1 MKYFVRYDRIK
12 MYEKKTGVDT
22 IMIHKIKHRLI
33 QTAALILSVVFLFE
47 TASIVQATSI
57 QDVEDQI
64 KGDKNTLNEINGQI
78 SDLEDEQDLIE
89 EEISDLDSELINTM
103 TAIGLL
109 EDDIAA
115 KEEEIATAELEYE
128 AAKKQEEEQYAAMK
142 VQIQYMYENGNESYM
157 VMLLEAGSFSELL
170 NKAEYVNSIYE
181 YSWNLFEEYQASR
194 ILVEEFQTKLATE
207 KAELESDK
215 AEMEEQS
222 VYLDQLLEQKKA
234 ASANFDAQIA
244 RAKQEA
250 AVYKA
255 KIKQEEEQLKAL
267 KEEER
272 KKQAAANTSN
282 ITVTKFDVS
291 IIDKA
296 PGTDLGKKIAKYACQ
311 FIGNPYVSG
320 GTSLTNGAD
329 CSGFTYRVY
338 KDFGYDIPRTSTQQ
352 RSAGK
357 EVASLDQAQPGDLI
371 CYSGHVALYVGGGY
385 VVHASSVKTGIKVS
399 RADYK
404 PILAIRRII

>member
-1 MKYFVRYDRIK
+1 MQI
-12 MYEKKTGVDT
+12 
-22 IMIHKIKHRLI
+22 
-33 QTAALILSVVFLFE
+33 AALSLSVVLLFE
-47 TASIVQATSI
+47 AASIVQATSI
-57 QDVEDQI
+57 KDVEEQI
-64 KGDKNTLNEINGQI
+64 KGDKNALNEINGQI

-109 EDDIAA
+109 EDDIAV

-142 VQIQYMYENGNESYM
+142 IQIQYMYENGNDSYM

-181 YSWNLFEEYQASR
+181 YSWNLFEEYQANR
-194 ILVEEFQTKLATE
+194 ILVEELQAKLATE
-207 KAELESDK
+207 KADLETDK
-215 AEMEEQS
+215 AEMKEQS

-250 AVYKA
+250 AVYKT
-255 KIKQEEEQLKAL
+255 KIKQEEAQLKAL

-272 KKQAAANTSN
+272 RKQTAANTSN

-296 PGTDLGKKIAKYACQ
+296 PGTDLGRKIAKYGCQ

-329 CSGFTYRVY
+329 CSGFTYRIY

-385 VVHASSVKTGIKVS
+385 VVHASSKRTGIKVS

>member
-1 MKYFVRYDRIK
+1 MLHRFKNK
-12 MYEKKTGVDT
+12 M
-22 IMIHKIKHRLI
+22 I
-33 QTAALILSVVFLFE
+33 QMTALVLAAVLLFDVV
-47 TASIVQATSI
+47 SIVQATSI
-57 QDVEDQI
+57 KDVEDQI
-64 KGDKNTLNEINGQI
+64 KDDKNALNNINGQI

-109 EDDIAA
+109 EDDIAV
-115 KEEEIATAELEYE
+115 KEQEIATAEIEYE
-128 AAKKQEEEQYAAMK
+128 AAKNREEEQYAAMK
-142 VQIQYMYENGNESYM
+142 IRIQYMYENGNESYLA
-157 VMLLEAGSFSELL
+157 MLLEAGSFAELL

-181 YSWNLFEEYQASR
+181 YDRERLEEYAQSKK
-194 ILVEEFQTKLATE
+194 LVEELQLTLENERTQ
-207 KAELESDK
+207 LESDR
-215 AEMEEQS
+215 AQMQEQS
-222 VYLDQLLEQKKA
+222 AYLDKLLDEKKA

-244 RAKQEA
+244 KAKQEA
-250 AVYKA
+250 AVYKT
-255 KIKQEEEQLKAL
+255 KIKQEEAKLKAL

-272 KKQAAANTSN
+272 RKQTAANTNN

-291 IIDKA
+291 IIDKSS
-296 PGTDLGKKIAKYACQ
+296 GTDLGKKIAKYGCQ

-329 CSGFTYRVY
+329 CSGFTYRIY

-357 EVASLDQAQPGDLI
+357 EVASLDQAQPGDII

-385 VVHASSVKTGIKVS
+385 VVHASSVKTGIKIS

-404 PILAIRRII
+404 TILAIRRII